1 MRQNFEDG
9 TGKCTYITA
18 TNKKIPSITSLVTSI
33 LLNTK
38 VIEIEKKASDIFN
51 LATKALNAKTAE
63 IRNKIPD
70 TSHFIN
76 TRKFNWLTKTS
87 FETRMKEAEKSLVS
101 KTEVNNAVN
110 LGEKNWKKTHEKR
123 QTFSLG
129 YFLIISNVMKHII

>member
-76 TRKFNWLTKTS
+76 TRKFN
-87 FETRMKEAEKSLVS
+87 
-101 KTEVNNAVN
+101 
-110 LGEKNWKKTHEKR
+110 
-123 QTFSLG
+123 
-129 YFLIISNVMKHII
+129 